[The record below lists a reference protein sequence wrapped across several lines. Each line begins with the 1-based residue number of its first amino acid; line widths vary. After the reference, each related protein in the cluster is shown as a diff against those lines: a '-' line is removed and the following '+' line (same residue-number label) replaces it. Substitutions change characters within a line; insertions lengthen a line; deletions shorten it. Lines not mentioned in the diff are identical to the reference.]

1 MRMQPALWLRPA
13 NMRLC
18 QDGSQEPHNLL
29 DVTTAGL
36 PSAVRSRDFDWLRDI
51 LRSSGVPELGSRPDS
66 SLNTVILRDL
76 VYIGDGGLFLE
87 RIITPIFQA
96 LAFELSTKGGNG
108 CEPALRITYDDAN
121 ESFVLPSNVKDILR
135 SLHVLQ
141 YVLRSFVW

>member
-1 MRMQPALWLRPA
+1 MQPALRLRPA
-13 NMRLC
+13 NLRLS
-18 QDGSQEPHNLL
+18 QDGSHVPTNLL
-29 DVTTAGL
+29 DLTTAAL
-36 PSAVRSRDFDWLRDI
+36 PGEVRQPTFDWLRTM
-51 LRSSGVPELGSRPDS
+51 LQRSQAPSLGARPDS

-76 VYIGDGGLFLE
+76 AYIGDGGLFLE

-135 SLHVLQ
+135 SLSIQCASHLD
-141 YVLRSFVW
+141 SHAW

>member
-1 MRMQPALWLRPA
+1 MQPALRQRPA
-13 NMRLC
+13 NLRLS
-18 QDGSQEPHNLL
+18 QDGSHEPTNLL
-29 DVTTAGL
+29 DLTTAAMPGE
-36 PSAVRSRDFDWLRDI
+36 VRHPTFDWLRTM
-51 LRSSGVPELGSRPDS
+51 LQHAQAPSLGARPDS

-76 VYIGDGGLFLE
+76 AYIGDGGLFLE

-135 SLHVLQ
+135 SLNIQCASHLD
-141 YVLRSFVW
+141 SHAW